1 MRAAAAGVTDLNWWR
16 REYDGIDWRQV
27 LGRPKDEQAGPLRRC
42 TYAGRPFGDEV
53 FVQAVSERF
62 GRHWQ
67 RGRPKRERAEAAA
80 DAAQLALFGKET

>member
-1 MRAAAAGVTDLNWWR
+1 MVDHLEFRLRRRLMRAAANERVSLNCVINPR
-16 REYDGIDWRQV
+16 V
-27 LGRPKDEQAGPLRRC
+27 LLRRC

-67 RGRPKRERAEAAA
+67 RGRPKKERAEAAA
-80 DAAQLALFGKET
+80 DAAQLALFGEEM